1 MFVYVCVNT
10 RDISS
15 THTWYGSG
23 KIFRWYSENLPVTK
37 GYLPLSVMIMHK
49 FRSIPWTDG
58 KRLPNLHKFM
68 LPYRQSDQLDFHISK
83 GSLVEW
89 ILGETIQ
96 SLKRRFRKLIGQY
109 TLMFEQLQ
117 TLFVEVKGIV
127 NLPHLCLMPKMITKC
142 RIFTVY
148 I

>member
-1 MFVYVCVNT
+1 
-10 RDISS
+10 
-15 THTWYGSG
+15 
-23 KIFRWYSENLPVTK
+23 
-37 GYLPLSVMIMHK
+37 
-49 FRSIPWTDG
+49 
-58 KRLPNLHKFM
+58 M
-68 LPYRQSDQLDFHISK
+68 LPYRRSDQLNFHISK

-96 SLKRRFRKLIGQY
+96 SLKRHFRKLIGQY

-127 NLPHLCLMPKMITKC
+127 NLPHICLMLKMITKC

>member
-1 MFVYVCVNT
+1 MVWEWKNFQ
-10 RDISS
+10 
-15 THTWYGSG
+15 
-23 KIFRWYSENLPVTK
+23 WYSENLPVTK
-37 GYLPLSVMIMHK
+37 GYLPLSVMIMQN
-49 FRSIPWTDG
+49 FRSIPWTDS
-58 KRLPNLHKFM
+58 KDFPTCINFM
-68 LPYRQSDQLDFHISK
+68 LPYRQSDQLDFHIST

-96 SLKRRFRKLIGQY
+96 TLKRHFRKLIGQY

-127 NLPHLCLMPKMITKC
+127 NLPHLCRTLKMITKC

>member
-1 MFVYVCVNT
+1 MVKNKRQRNKRHICLFMYASIQGIYLALTHGMGVEEFSMAFRGFDSHKGLFAT
-10 RDISS
+10 IS
-15 THTWYGSG
+15 Y
-23 KIFRWYSENLPVTK
+23 EL
-37 GYLPLSVMIMHK
+37 MIMQN

-58 KRLPNLHKFM
+58 KDLPTCINFM

-96 SLKRRFRKLIGQY
+96 SLKRCFRKLIGQY

-117 TLFVEVKGIV
+117 TLI
-127 NLPHLCLMPKMITKC
+127 
-142 RIFTVY
+142 
-148 I
+148 

>member
-1 MFVYVCVNT
+1 MVWEWKN
-10 RDISS
+10 
-15 THTWYGSG
+15 
-23 KIFRWYSENLPVTK
+23 FRWYSENLPVTK
-37 GYLPLSVMIMHK
+37 GYLPLSVMIMQN

-58 KRLPNLHKFM
+58 KDLPTCINFM

-96 SLKRRFRKLIGQY
+96 SLKRCFRKLIGQY

-127 NLPHLCLMPKMITKC
+127 NLPHLCLMLKMITKC

>member
-1 MFVYVCVNT
+1 
-10 RDISS
+10 
-15 THTWYGSG
+15 
-23 KIFRWYSENLPVTK
+23 
-37 GYLPLSVMIMHK
+37 MIMQN

-58 KRLPNLHKFM
+58 KDLPTCINFM

-96 SLKRRFRKLIGQY
+96 SLKRHFRKLIGQY

-127 NLPHLCLMPKMITKC
+127 NLPHLCLMLKMITKC